1 MNYELI
7 ETGGGYIVKLGNGM
21 YLNSYHETGNKKTA
35 KVFATKDHALTS
47 IGIWVRGQCIN
58 RSHIL
63 PILCQTVKSLDT
75 GISKCMGTTNTRT
88 SLVLGVSSV

>member
-47 IGIWVRGQCIN
+47 IGIWVRG
-58 RSHIL
+58 
-63 PILCQTVKSLDT
+63 
-75 GISKCMGTTNTRT
+75 
-88 SLVLGVSSV
+88 